1 AFFGIAY
8 WPVLL
13 VNVLFILYWLF
24 FRRLYALASLLVI
37 VLGWGH
43 LRWHIGFDKGLSE
56 EAVTMRDT
64 ATIRLLTYNVH
75 LFRAFDEHHPDEY
88 IDHRK
93 NIFRLLEKLS
103 PDVVCFQE
111 FFTRKKGEKAVI
123 PVLKKKLNMPYYNF
137 YPSSENDYEGFGV

>member
-1 AFFGIAY
+1 MGKRRRKLGVFHRLILLANAGAILMLCLSYLAPVVNPQQFWLIAFFGIAY

-88 IDHRK
+88 IDDRWLYH
-93 NIFRLLEKLS
+93 
-103 PDVVCFQE
+103 
-111 FFTRKKGEKAVI
+111 
-123 PVLKKKLNMPYYNF
+123 Y
-137 YPSSENDYEGFGV
+137 